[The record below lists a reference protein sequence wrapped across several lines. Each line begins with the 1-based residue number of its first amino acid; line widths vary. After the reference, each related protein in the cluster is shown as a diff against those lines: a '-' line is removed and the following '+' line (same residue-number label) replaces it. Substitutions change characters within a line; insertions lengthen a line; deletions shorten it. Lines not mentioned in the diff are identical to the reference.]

1 MIKFL
6 YADEFIKDFTKL
18 KKAYHSLWWYDE
30 LEWDFGDLKK
40 ALMQLPT
47 WLGWVERINNLGNDV
62 LVPVYKVRKF
72 ACKSLQSTT
81 KLRIIYAYDP
91 TQETVHFIQF
101 IEIYAKADKDNED
114 RDRIKKVLLWKS
126 TLWN

>member
-6 YADEFIKDFTKL
+6 YADEFIKEFTKL
-18 KKAYHSLWWYDE
+18 KKAYHSLWWYGG
-30 LEWDFGDLKK
+30 LKWDFGDLKK

-47 WLGWVERINNLGNDV
+47 WLWWVERINNLGNEIV
-62 LVPVYKVRKF
+62 LPVYKVRKF

-81 KLRIIYAYDP
+81 KLRIIYAYDT
-91 TQETVHFIQF
+91 TQEIVHFIQF

-114 RDRIKKVLLWKS
+114 RERIKKVLLWKS